1 MAELGTGNE
10 SSIWNVFGIILTL
23 VIGILLLVM
32 HSRTLHFLKNILFKL
47 RLVLKNAS
55 LKEHSMF
62 PTHRPRKTKLYVQ
75 SQLYLKDEILRSWN
89 LKFCNVLA
97 YTLDRYNHIFY
108 LIFFAWCRR
117 RKNKVYLLRPQFSF
131 YAMTSLISVFILWV
145 CGLFL
150 TVLIGSIAQIIPTV
164 LVASIISVWSYHYVY
179 TNRIYDA
186 FERASVDKPKEAE
199 RLADHSRVDVRFDYT
214 TMMSNL
220 NMTRFIYN
228 VAAS

>member
-1 MAELGTGNE
+1 
-10 SSIWNVFGIILTL
+10 
-23 VIGILLLVM
+23 
-32 HSRTLHFLKNILFKL
+32 
-47 RLVLKNAS
+47 
-55 LKEHSMF
+55 
-62 PTHRPRKTKLYVQ
+62 
-75 SQLYLKDEILRSWN
+75 
-89 LKFCNVLA
+89 
-97 YTLDRYNHIFY
+97 
-108 LIFFAWCRR
+108 
-117 RKNKVYLLRPQFSF
+117 
-131 YAMTSLISVFILWV
+131 MTSLISVFILWV

-164 LVASIISVWSYHYVY
+164 FVASIISVVMVWSYHYVY